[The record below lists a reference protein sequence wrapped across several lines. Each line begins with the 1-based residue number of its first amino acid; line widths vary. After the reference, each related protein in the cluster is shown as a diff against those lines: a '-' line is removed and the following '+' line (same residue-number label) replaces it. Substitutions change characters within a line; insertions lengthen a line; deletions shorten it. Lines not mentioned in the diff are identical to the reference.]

1 MATIGQELTRQYK
14 PTLIMRGLTISEMLV
29 EDVAVMKSLN
39 RGDRKRVRKMI
50 RQAERQSKLGEN
62 NEHNQKKL

>member
-50 RQAERQSKLGEN
+50 RQAERQSKRGE
-62 NEHNQKKL
+62 KK